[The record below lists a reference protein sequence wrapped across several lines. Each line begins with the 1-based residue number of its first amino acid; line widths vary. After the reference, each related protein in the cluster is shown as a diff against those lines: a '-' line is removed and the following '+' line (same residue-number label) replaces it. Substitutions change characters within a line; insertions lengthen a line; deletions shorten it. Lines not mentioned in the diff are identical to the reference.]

1 VYTRHLQHTTLT
13 WRVAADALI
22 ARGETALGERI
33 KRLVEGEPD
42 DRNILLGFY
51 DWEYPL
57 VYDTIFEEGAG
68 R

>member
-1 VYTRHLQHTTLT
+1 MQHTVLT
-13 WRVAADALI
+13 WQVAADALI
-22 ARGETALGERI
+22 ARGKITLGEQI
-33 KRLVEGEPD
+33 TRLVEGEPD